1 MAMNVR
7 NLNTFVQL
15 LDEGEA
21 AIQKSEPT
29 EYKTLPRYNYLIIK
43 QETCD
48 TATDLLRS
56 SLSRIEK
63 SMLIISLIV
72 LAKLYDGK
80 DNNLGSKVHVQLKH
94 EGARVTKIDKKVRK
108 DFADGKANK
117 SNPE

>member
-1 MAMNVR
+1 M
-7 NLNTFVQL
+7 
-15 LDEGEA
+15 
-21 AIQKSEPT
+21 
-29 EYKTLPRYNYLIIK
+29 
-43 QETCD
+43 
-48 TATDLLRS
+48 
-56 SLSRIEK
+56 
-63 SMLIISLIV
+63 